1 MGLLKPGFDL
11 AVGVLQDTFREYFY
25 AESLPA
31 DVLVVK
37 GKNQRAKR
45 GFSLSRVNDNII
57 SNGSIIAINEGQ
69 AMAIIDQGQVVEFS
83 AEPGEFIYDTSTEP
97 SIFYGN
103 LGENIKETF
112 KQIGKRIAFG
122 GQAPKDQR
130 VYFFNTKEIPGNK
143 YGTPAP
149 IPFRVIDRNI
159 GLDIDISIRTNGE
172 YSFRIIDPILF
183 YTNVTGN
190 VESEY
195 RRSDIEN
202 QLRSELLTALQPA
215 FAKISAMGIRY
226 SEIPGHTMELSNA
239 LNEVL
244 SEKWLKTRGIRIVEF
259 GVNTVKAPEEDEQ
272 MIKQLQRNAVLRD
285 PNMAGAHLAGAQAE
299 AMTKAA
305 SNEGGAMTGFMGMGM
320 AMNTGGMNS
329 RDLFAMGQQNQAQQ
343 QPQTP
348 PTQQQQQPQQPTGGW
363 KCSCGAQNTGKF
375 CAECGSKQ
383 PEEPT
388 SWTCTCGNP
397 NTGQFCSNCGSQ
409 KPQVAQFKCDK
420 CGWQPESTQIP
431 KFCPECGDVFD
442 ENDRV

>member
-1 MGLLKPGFDL
+1 MGLLKPGIDI
-11 AVGVLQDTFREYFY
+11 AIGALQDTFREYFY
-25 AESLPA
+25 AEALPA
-31 DVLVVK
+31 DLLVVK
-37 GKNQRAKR
+37 GKNRKAKR
-45 GFSLSRVNDNII
+45 GFSLNKSNENII

-97 SIFYGN
+97 SIFYGD
-103 LGENIKETF
+103 LSENIKETF
-112 KQIGKRIAFG
+112 VQLGKRIGFG
-122 GQAPKDQR
+122 GQPPKDQR

-172 YSFRIIDPILF
+172 YSFKIIDPILF
-183 YTNVTGN
+183 YTNVSGN
-190 VESEY
+190 VELEY
-195 RRSDIEN
+195 RRSNIEN

-215 FAKISAMGIRY
+215 FAKISSMGIRY
-226 SEIPGHTMELSNA
+226 SELPGHTMELASV

-285 PNMAGAHLAGAQAE
+285 PNMAGAHLTGAQAE

-305 SNEGGAMTGFMGMGM
+305 ENEGGAMTGFMGMGM
-320 AMNTGGMNS
+320 AMNTGGMNAK
-329 RDLFAMGQQNQAQQ
+329 DLFTLGQQNQAK
-343 QPQTP
+343 QPL
-348 PTQQQQQPQQPTGGW
+348 QQQQLNGSWT
-363 KCSCGAQNTGKF
+363 CSCGSQNNSKF
-375 CAECGSKQ
+375 CSNCGSKQ
-383 PEEPT
+383 PEMET
-388 SWTCTCGNP
+388 TWTCSCGHSNK
-397 NTGQFCSNCGSQ
+397 GKFCTNCGTP
-409 KPQVAQFKCDK
+409 KLEVAQFKCDK
-420 CGWQPESTQIP
+420 CGWKPKTTVPP
-431 KFCPECGDVFD
+431 KFCPECGDVFN